1 MAYIYCKNPFTGK
14 RIEEGSTLPEDQ
26 VEIIAPCGHGPGAKD
41 IRFPGIQY
49 RKAFLGHYRS
59 GSPIY
64 AMQTGKVRYLRR
76 DSVHCPEGAP
86 CPNNDNMVLIEA
98 YGSAGYYTGYHHV
111 KPIPELQEGMEVEAG
126 QMIGH
131 IDSSGRTSTPHLHLA
146 RYTPGDSA
154 TWW

>member
-1 MAYIYCKNPFTGK
+1 
-14 RIEEGSTLPEDQ
+14 
-26 VEIIAPCGHGPGAKD
+26 
-41 IRFPGIQY
+41 
-49 RKAFLGHYRS
+49 
-59 GSPIY
+59 
-64 AMQTGKVRYLRR
+64 MQTGKVRYLRR

-154 TWW
+154 TWWQQDRGDCHWAIHGVDNFVIMPDCCPECYIGGH